1 MDKLDDKQQARAVA
15 LDAASRII
23 AENLGKFINLGSIP
37 DNETY
42 TELAV
47 TSLAKRF
54 EVYIEGG
61 AR

>member
-23 AENLGKFINLGSIP
+23 AENLGKFVNLGSIP
-37 DNETY
+37 DNRRHA
-42 TELAV
+42 ELAV

-54 EVYIEGG
+54 ETYIEGG
-61 AR
+61 V

>member
-23 AENLGKFINLGSIP
+23 AENLSKFVNLGSIP
-37 DNETY
+37 NNETY

-54 EVYIEGG
+54 ETYIKDGV
-61 AR
+61 